1 MLDWHLSERPTT
13 TRREV
18 ARMKR
23 HFTAD
28 TVRTGHY
35 VLLSACGK
43 NVTETF
49 TTQDTEAVD
58 CGNCKRSQ
66 AFKDAAKSGIEILAG
81 LLSLDNGTT
90 PATIETIPTARS
102 RYADAG
108 FFTGYTGS
116 NRQTFQNFRIT
127 AIFPDGSSE
136 VTATGH
142 NGTLKLAS
150 LTDFLMWIT
159 PQGMHIGRILDAV
172 IGDGMTWIQAMDLE
186 YALTAECE
194 SVDAIEY
201 AVNDALMQRIRNLA
215 VGSRVM
221 VSGEMATVVQVRGTE
236 AMVKLDTP
244 DSRDGSHIVIP
255 AEDTLIERIK
265 ATTDRIHAT
274 YLRDLRNLV
283 SRPVRTNLARR
294 ARKADK
300 RAKVA

>member
-1 MLDWHLSERPTT
+1 
-13 TRREV
+13 
-18 ARMKR
+18 MKL
-23 HFTAD
+23 HFMIIAAP
-28 TVRTGHY
+28 V
-35 VLLSACGK
+35 CGRVSN
-43 NVTETF
+43 NVTTN
-49 TTQDTEAVD
+49 TEAVD

-66 AFKDAAKSGIEILAG
+66 AFKDAAKSGAEILAG

-90 PATIETIPTARS
+90 PATIETIPSARA

-108 FFTGYTGS
+108 FFVSFTGCNHRTS
-116 NRQTFQNFRIT
+116 QNFQVT
-127 AIFPDGSSE
+127 AIFPDGSCV
-136 VTATGH
+136 VTATGWD
-142 NGTLKLAS
+142 GPRTFAS
-150 LTDFLMWIT
+150 LTEFLVWLIPADMRV
-159 PQGMHIGRILDAV
+159 GRILDSV
-172 IGDGMTWIQAMDLE
+172 IGDGMTFTAAFDLE
-186 YALTAECE
+186 WSLRAERE